1 MNDLA
6 LNDEQREWHEARLD
20 IVPESMM
27 ENTEF
32 FSTLSHELRTPLA
45 TIKGFAQTLIAHW
58 DDLPSDRRRRHV
70 EYILRSTL
78 RLERLVGD
86 LSTSSRLVDGISV
99 LPGHVEAFDVLT
111 QAVGE
116 AQVLYPN
123 RVFRLESPDADQDI
137 WADRDRLLQVVINL
151 LDNAA
156 KYSPAAE
163 PIILRWF
170 PDGPQVRVEVY
181 DAGTS
186 LTLEEQGRLFTRYC
200 RLGRS
205 KQADGIVAGSGLGL
219 YICKSLIEAMNG
231 HIGIETDEA
240 GSGNTFWFTVPNR
253 AA

>member
-6 LNDEQREWHEARLD
+6 LNDEQREWPETRVD
-20 IVPESMM
+20 VVPESIM

-32 FSTLSHELRTPLA
+32 FSALSHELRTPLA

-58 DDLPSDRRRRHV
+58 DNLPNDRRRRHV
-70 EYILRSTL
+70 ECILRSTL

-86 LSTSSRLVDGISV
+86 LSLSSRLVDGVSV
-99 LPGHVEAFDVLT
+99 LPGHVDVIEVLT
-111 QAVGE
+111 QAVSE
-116 AQVLYPN
+116 AQMLYPN
-123 RVFRLESPDADQDI
+123 RVFQTEAPDSEQDL

-170 PDGPQVRVEVY
+170 SQGSQVRIEVY
-181 DAGTS
+181 DSGTT
-186 LTLEEQGRLFTRYC
+186 LTLEEQARLFTQYG
-200 RLGRS
+200 RLGPAR
-205 KQADGIVAGSGLGL
+205 QVEGVVAGSGLGL
-219 YICKSLIEAMNG
+219 YICKSLIDAMHG
-231 HIGIETDEA
+231 QIGIETDDA
-240 GSGNTFWFTVPNR
+240 RAGNTFWFTLPKR